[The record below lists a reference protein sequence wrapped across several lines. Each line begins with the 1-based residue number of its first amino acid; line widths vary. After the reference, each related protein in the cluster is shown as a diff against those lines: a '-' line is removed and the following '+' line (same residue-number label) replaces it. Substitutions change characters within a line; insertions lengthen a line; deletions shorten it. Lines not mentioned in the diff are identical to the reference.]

1 HRMSD
6 PGIVL
11 ASPWGP
17 ALAIGGMML
26 VTFLCRI
33 AGAVLMRH
41 VRITPR
47 IERGLRALP
56 GSIIL
61 ATILPVAL
69 DAGWPA
75 LVALGAAIGVM
86 AATRI
91 DVLSLAAGLG
101 TLSVIRALL

>member
-1 HRMSD
+1 MSEFSAF
-6 PGIVL
+6 V
-11 ASPWGP
+11 ASPWGS
-17 ALAIGGMML
+17 ALAVAAMTL

-33 AGAVLMRH
+33 GGVVLMSH

-69 DAGWPA
+69 DNGFPA
-75 LVALGAAIGVM
+75 LIALGAAVTVM
-86 AATRI
+86 ALTRI
-91 DVLSLAAGLG
+91 DLLGLAAGLG
-101 TLSVIRALL
+101 TLSVIRAFL

>member
-1 HRMSD
+1 MS
-6 PGIVL
+6 GASTFI
-11 ASPWGP
+11 ASPWG
-17 ALAIGGMML
+17 AILAIAGMTL

-33 AGAVLMRH
+33 AGAVLMSR

-69 DAGWPA
+69 DNGWPA
-75 LVALGAAIGVM
+75 IAALGAAILVM

-91 DVLSLAAGLG
+91 DLLGLATGLG
-101 TLSVIRALL
+101 TLSVIRAFL